1 MRLAFYTYS
10 YTDRLKLS
18 IPDCFA
24 RIAKTDYAGIDE
36 SSTFGTA
43 INSDS
48 VTAERR
54 KLIRD
59 TARQH
64 KLRIEAI
71 VTHATLTEAIGN
83 AEGLDLNASIDLAS
97 DIGGELVTFHLGGP
111 RKDMPD
117 RELWKRTVAAIKT
130 AADYGDSKHVKLAID
145 LGVWPEWIVTTSDEL
160 ARLFDDVGS
169 ESFGVNFDPSYLA
182 VAGNDPLAFVKRFGR
197 RIRHVH
203 VKDHIGKY
211 PDFEHRIPGQ
221 GTLDYVPI
229 FKALA
234 EAKFSGSL
242 AVECFTDMKF
252 EDACD
257 AGFAALAKASEKAG
271 VKLASP

>member
-18 IPDCFA
+18 IPECFA
-24 RIAKTDYAGIDE
+24 RIARAGYAGVDE
-36 SSTFGTA
+36 SSTFGAA

-59 TARQH
+59 TAREQ

-71 VTHATLTEAIGN
+71 VTHAALTDAIGK
-83 AEGLDLNASIDLAS
+83 ADGLDLKTSIDLAS
-97 DIGGELVTFHLGGP
+97 DIGGDVVTFHLGGP
-111 RKDMPD
+111 QKDPSE
-117 RELWKRTVAAIKT
+117 RELWKQTVAAIR
-130 AADYGDSKHVKLAID
+130 AAANYGDSKHVTLAID
-145 LGVWPEWIVTTSDEL
+145 LGVWPEWIVTTSDDL

-169 ESFGVNFDPSYLA
+169 QSFGVNFDPSYLA
-182 VAGNDPLAFVKRFGR
+182 VAGNAPVAFVKRFGS

-203 VKDHIGKY
+203 VKDHVGKY
-211 PDFEHRIPGQ
+211 PDFEHRIPGR

-229 FKALA
+229 FQALA
-234 EAKFSGSL
+234 DAKFSGSL

-257 AGFAALAKASEKAG
+257 AGYAALAKAAEKAG
-271 VKLASP
+271 VKLAVN